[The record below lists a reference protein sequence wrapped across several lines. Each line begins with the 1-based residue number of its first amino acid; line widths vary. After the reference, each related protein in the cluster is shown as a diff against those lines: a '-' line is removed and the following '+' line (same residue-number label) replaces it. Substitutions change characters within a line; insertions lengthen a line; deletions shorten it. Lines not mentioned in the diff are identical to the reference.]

1 VIDKRET
8 TFLSGRGMLDMILV
22 TKETMD
28 YLKKEKNCGLVVK
41 VDYEK
46 TKLRLNGLEFFV
58 LHDG

>member
-1 VIDKRET
+1 
-8 TFLSGRGMLDMILV
+8 MLDMILV